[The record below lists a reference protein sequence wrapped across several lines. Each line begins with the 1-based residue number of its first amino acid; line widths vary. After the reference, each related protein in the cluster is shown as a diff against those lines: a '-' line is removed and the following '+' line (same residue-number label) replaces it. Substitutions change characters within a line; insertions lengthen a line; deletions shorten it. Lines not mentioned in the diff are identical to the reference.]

1 MYGTLIA
8 STTVGAGGSS
18 SIDFTSIPQTYT
30 DLFVILSARFSSQ
43 GNARL
48 NLNSSGAGFSSR
60 VVYSFATNAPLSY
73 TDTVGLGRATSDT
86 GDQANNFGAMQL
98 HLPNYRSGVP
108 KSFSSD
114 AFAANYNGG
123 YIVLTAGVTANITAA
138 ITSLSLLP
146 PTSTTFL
153 QNTTAYLYGVLV
165 GTGGATVTSA

>member
-43 GNARL
+43 GNSRL
-48 NLNSSGAGFSSR
+48 NLNSSGSGFSSR
-60 VVYSFATNAPLSY
+60 SVYSFATNAPLSY
-73 TDTVGLGRATSDT
+73 TDTVGLGRSTSDS
-86 GDQANNFGAMQL
+86 GDQTNNFGANQL
-98 HLPNYRSGVP
+98 HLPNYRSGVSKP
-108 KSFSSD
+108 FSAD

-123 YIVLTAGVTANITAA
+123 YIVLTGGVWANNAA

>member
-8 STTVGAGGSS
+8 STTVGSGGSS

-43 GNARL
+43 GNSRL
-48 NLNSSGAGFSSR
+48 NLNSSGSGFSSR
-60 VVYSFATNAPLSY
+60 VMYSFATNAPLSY
-73 TDTVGLGRATSDT
+73 TDTVGLGRSTDV
-86 GDQANNFGAMQL
+86 GFQANNFGANQL

-108 KSFSSD
+108 KSFSAD
-114 AFAANYNGG
+114 AFEANYNGG

-138 ITSLSLLP
+138 ITSMSLLP
-146 PTSTTFL
+146 PSGQTFL
-153 QNTTAYLYGVLV
+153 ENTTAYLYGVLV